1 MQALMWGRYSL
12 WFYSGVCAGLSL
24 CAALFVFPY
33 SVLLW
38 AAVGVFFILFCIGL
52 HDYRQKQRAV
62 RANYPLMGRMRYLLE
77 SIRPELR
84 QYFWETDTEEIP
96 YSRNQRAMVY
106 QRSKAITATRP
117 MGTVLDVYA
126 EDHNWVNHSFQPSVI
141 TDTDFRVQ
149 VGTAEQPYAISLLNI
164 SGTSFGAM
172 SPPAIQAL
180 NSGAKLGAF
189 AHNTGEGAFSPYHQ
203 AGGGDTIWQIST
215 GYFGCRTEAGEFCP
229 ERFAKTAQQP
239 QIKMIEIKISQGAK
253 PGHGGMLMAPKV
265 TEEIAQTRGIKAYED
280 CISPA
285 RHSAFSTPV
294 ELLEFVVKLRQLS
307 GGKPVGIKLCIGH
320 PWEFLAIIK
329 AMCETGMRLD
339 FITIDGAEGGTG
351 AAPTEFT
358 DHVGFPLRDALV
370 FAENALIGAGLR
382 DEVKLAASGKI
393 VSAYDIIRHCALG
406 ADWCN
411 MARPFMFSLGCIQA
425 RDCASGECP
434 TGLATMDP
442 SRYRVVD
449 VEVRAQR
456 VANFHRNTLH
466 AVTELLEA
474 TGLTHPA
481 QLNRSHIVRRL
492 SGSDIRLAEQ
502 IFPKAEPHSLINGV
516 PSGDPRIDAYWQDCA
531 AETFALSR

>member
-1 MQALMWGRYSL
+1 MRRIFWGRYSL
-12 WFYSGVCAGLSL
+12 WFYSGSLSCISFFIAL
-24 CAALFVFPY
+24 FILPFSVLSWASALFFAALFF
-33 SVLLW
+33 
-38 AAVGVFFILFCIGL
+38 IGL
-52 HDYRQKQRAV
+52 HDYTQKQRAV
-62 RANYPLMGRMRYLLE
+62 RANYPLMGRMRYILE

-106 QRSKAITATRP
+106 QRSKQITATRP

-126 EDHNWVNHSFQPSVI
+126 EDHNWLNHSMQPTEI
-141 TDTDFRVQ
+141 PNTDFRVDI
-149 VGTAEQPYAISLLNI
+149 GKDNSPYSISLLNI

-180 NSGAKLGAF
+180 NAGAKRGQF
-189 AHNTGEGAFSPYHQ
+189 AHNTGEGSFSPYHK

-215 GYFGCRTEAGEFCP
+215 GYFGCRTEEG
-229 ERFAKTAQQP
+229 RFSEAAFQQTAAEP

-265 TEEIAQTRGIKAYED
+265 TEEIAQTRGIPPYQD

-285 RHSAFSTPV
+285 RHSAFDTPKG
-294 ELLEFVVKLRQLS
+294 LLLFVKKLRALS
-307 GGKPVGIKLCIGH
+307 GGKPIGIKLCIGH
-320 PWEFLAIIK
+320 PWEFLAIVK
-329 AMCETGMRLD
+329 AMVETGILLD

-358 DHVGFPLRDALV
+358 DHVGFPLRDGLV

-382 DEVKLAASGKI
+382 EQVKLAASGKI
-393 VSAYDIIRHCALG
+393 ISAYDIIRNCALG

-425 RDCASGECP
+425 RDCASGDCP
-434 TGLATMDP
+434 TGLATMNP
-442 SRYRVVD
+442 QRYRVVD
-449 VEVRAQR
+449 VELRAQR
-456 VANFHRNTLH
+456 VANFHRNTMH
-466 AVTELLEA
+466 AVAELLEA
-474 TGLTHPA
+474 TGLTHPR

-492 SGSDIRLAEQ
+492 SGSNIQLAEQ
-502 IFPKAEPHSLINGV
+502 IFPHAEAGALVEEKPC
-516 PSGDPRIDAYWQDCA
+516 GDPRIDAYWQKCT
-531 AETFALSR
+531 AESFALKD